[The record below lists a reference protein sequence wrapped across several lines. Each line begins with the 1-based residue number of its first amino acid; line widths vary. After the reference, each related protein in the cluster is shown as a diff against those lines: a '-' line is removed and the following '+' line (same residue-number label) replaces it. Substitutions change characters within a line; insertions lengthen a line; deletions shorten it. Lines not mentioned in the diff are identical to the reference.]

1 MDTSTTESTT
11 LDQGKPW
18 AMERHLIK
26 LLYDSIGK
34 PRISIE
40 LWDGTRIGESGD
52 KVPGFVIHNRSSLW
66 KLVFNPELQFGEGYS
81 EQGIDIVGDLVKLL
95 EEIYLARKGTEV
107 EKRLVEVLLHK
118 NRKLSAYK
126 FHINLRKARQ
136 NAQHHYD
143 LSNDFYRLWLDD
155 EMVYTCGYFPT
166 VDTSLEQAQFAKM
179 EHICKKLELKPGDT
193 VIEAGCGWG
202 GLSRHMAKQYGVNV
216 KAYNVSHAQIAEAKA
231 RCRQEGLE
239 DRITYVEDDYRNIR
253 GDADVFVSVGM
264 LEHVGPRHYRE
275 LGALIDTILKPRGRG
290 LIHTI
295 GQNQSQP
302 VNPWLHKYIFP
313 DGHPPTLREM
323 MDIFEPFDFTLNDI
337 ENIGFHYAITLQHWL
352 RRFEQHRDQVMGM
365 FDEFFVR
372 MWRLYLSGSIAN
384 FTTGNLQLYQ
394 ALFTRAGN
402 QNLQMTRAH
411 LYQKAS

>member
-1 MDTSTTESTT
+1 
-11 LDQGKPW
+11 
-18 AMERHLIK
+18 MERHLIK

-34 PRISIE
+34 PRIFIE
-40 LWDGTRIGESGD
+40 LWDGTRVGD
-52 KVPGFVIHNRSSLW
+52 AGVQTPGFIIHNRSTLW

-81 EQGIDIVGDLVKLL
+81 EASIDIVGDLVKLL
-95 EEIYLARKGTEV
+95 EEIYLARKGTEA
-107 EKRLVEVLLHK
+107 EQRLIQVLLHK
-118 NRKLSAYK
+118 NKISAYK
-126 FHINLRKARQ
+126 FNINPRKARQ

-155 EMVYTCGYFPT
+155 EMVYTCGYFPSQ
-166 VDTSLEQAQFAKM
+166 DIGLEQAQFAKM
-179 EHICKKLELKPGDT
+179 EHICRKLELKPGDT

-202 GLSRHMAKQYGVNV
+202 GLSRHMAKHYGVTV
-216 KAYNVSHAQIAEAKA
+216 KAYNVSHAQIAEATA
-231 RCRQEGLE
+231 RCHQEGLQGL
-239 DRITYVEDDYRNIR
+239 ITYVEDDYRNIHEET
-253 GDADVFVSVGM
+253 DVFVSVGM

-275 LGALIDTILKPRGRG
+275 LGGLIDNILKPEGRG

-323 MDIFEPFDFTLNDI
+323 MDIFEPYDFTLNDI
-337 ENIGFHYAITLQHWL
+337 ENIGFHYALTLQHWL
-352 RRFEQHRDQVMGM
+352 QRFEQHQDRVREM

-384 FTTGNLQLYQ
+384 FTTGKLQLYQ
-394 ALFTRAGN
+394 ALFSRAGSHG
-402 QNLQMTRAH
+402 LQATREH
-411 LYQKAS
+411 LYSQAS